1 MTKLIAGMTMS
12 LDGFIA
18 DANGSA
24 GALYADF
31 EELLQSPAMKHAF
44 ETTGAVIMGRRIFDT
59 PNDPDSYAADYE
71 FRTPLI
77 IVTSK
82 APAKHPKEGN
92 GVTITFATNGIH
104 DAVRLAKEAA
114 KGRDVQCVGGAMLI
128 QSLLR
133 ERLIDELHMDISPIL
148 LGEGRRL
155 FDDAGQHTLKLVSA
169 SNLAGGRTSLIY
181 TFA

>member
-18 DANGSA
+18 DARGSA
-24 GALYADF
+24 GALYPDF
-31 EELLQSPAMKHAF
+31 EELLQSAAMKHAF

-59 PNDPDSYAADYE
+59 PGDPDGYADDYE

-82 APAKHPKEGN
+82 PPEKHPKEGN
-92 GVTITFATNGIH
+92 GVTITFATNGVR

-114 KGRDVQCVGGAMLI
+114 AGRDVQCVGGATLI

-148 LGEGRRL
+148 LGERRRL
-155 FDDAGQHTLKLVSA
+155 FDEIGEHKLSLRSA
-169 SNLAGGRTSLIY
+169 SRLPGGRTSLIY